1 MDPVTM
7 MVASIGMQFLNN
19 YANNKKNAEIQE
31 KQREFQR
38 AAAEHDFERMRKLQA
53 ESAKLA
59 LELETEV
66 HKERVEDI
74 NSNYD
79 TLLDNFAHNFTI
91 QNWPLN
97 VLPFVMKGESF
108 GSLFNGTTQ
117 SVNMHCILTPS
128 NCEWFNK
135 NFYDDIDLQLE
146 AEMNNNWNTQTTH
159 PIVYYGGAWNRR
171 IINKDISIPA
181 PPNIIDLDDIDL
193 LRIKLKDVPV
203 VVITPYFDPWLHF
216 KVNLWGMGKDSK
228 VPYRIDIPH
237 GNDIEYSQRI
247 FSYDYHKDN
256 TELTDDFEN
265 TTIEEFVPYLECLI
279 GFIADKYFWG
289 MYGLSPI
296 LPRLLCSNPS
306 LHLINSYRDK
316 YYSLVESN
324 SSCVS
329 VSEAV
334 KHLELLKG
342 VSDFNNV
349 TSYKNKIIQYFIDY
363 CNSFSLSENI
373 QDCIDFCAQDFCL
386 RPLLLKFLD
395 ILPEYNSDYIIN
407 WIEQTKRIN
416 CAESDD
422 YICYE
427 VDNTSLEIIKEL
439 INQEHT
445 NFYKPEIFCFA
456 VWNPNTIIGEFLTNS
471 YNRCSCKDLHPRLF
485 VLHKGNDFVR
495 SSEELEIYEINLFT
509 FKLKTMSSKKQQ
521 IVTDLRKRLGNIMI
535 KHGQRL
541 AQDEYPKESSGKS
554 PWGPSQVKS
563 KATFEDVIT
572 FFAKSIDDGT
582 VDSMYVEQDMS
593 ISFVLDWLDSLSL
606 QDENKLYLIRGFV
619 KAHNSFVYCAVLAKD
634 NKLLLENSPL
644 KCFITQNESDEMKEL
659 FGNSDIYIIPFT
671 D

>member
-1 MDPVTM
+1 MDPITM
-7 MVASIGMQFLNN
+7 MVASIGMQFFNN
-19 YANNKKNAEIQE
+19 YANSKKNEEIQE

-38 AAAEHDFERMRKLQA
+38 AAAEHDFERMRKLQT

-59 LELETEV
+59 LELEAEV

-79 TLLDNFAHNFTI
+79 ALLDNFAHSFAI

-108 GSLFNGTTQ
+108 GTLFNGTK
-117 SVNMHCILTPS
+117 SINLHCILTPS
-128 NCEWFNK
+128 NCDWFNK
-135 NFYDDIDLQLE
+135 NFYDDIDLRLE
-146 AEMNNNWNTQTTH
+146 AEMNNNWNAQSTH

-171 IINKDISIPA
+171 SMVKGISV
-181 PPNIIDLDDIDL
+181 PNIVDLDDIEL
-193 LRIKLKDVPV
+193 LRVKLKDVPV

-216 KVNLWGMGKDSK
+216 KVKLWGMGKASEA
-228 VPYRIDIPH
+228 PYRIDIPH

-247 FSYDYHKDN
+247 FSYDYHKDDI
-256 TELTDDFEN
+256 ELTGDFEN

-296 LPRLLCSNPS
+296 LPRLLRSNPS
-306 LHLINSYRDK
+306 LRLINTYRNK
-316 YYSLVESN
+316 YDSLVESN
-324 SSCVS
+324 SSRVS
-329 VSEAV
+329 IVEAV

-342 VSDFNNV
+342 VSGFSNI
-349 TSYKNKIIQYFIDY
+349 TSYKNKIIQYFTDY
-363 CNSFSLSENI
+363 CSRFSLSKNI
-373 QDCIDFCAQDFCL
+373 QECIDFCAQDFYL
-386 RPLLLKFLD
+386 RHLLLKFLD
-395 ILPEYNSDYIIN
+395 ILPEFNSDYMNN

-416 CAESDD
+416 SPESDD

-427 VDNTSLEIIKEL
+427 VDNTSLELIKEL

-445 NFYKPEIFCFA
+445 NFYKPGIFCFA
-456 VWNPNTIIGEFLTNS
+456 VWNANTIIGEFLTDS
-471 YNRCSCKDLHPRLF
+471 YNRCSCKDLHLRSF
-485 VLHKGNDFVR
+485 VLHKGNDFMR
-495 SSEELEIYEINLFT
+495 FTENLEFYEINLLT
-509 FKLKTMSSKKQQ
+509 LKLKTMSTKQQ
-521 IVTDLRKRLGNIMI
+521 QLVADLRKRFGNILI

-541 AQDEYPKESSGKS
+541 AQDDYPRESSGKS

-563 KATFEDVIT
+563 EATFEDVIN

-582 VDSMYVEQDMS
+582 VESMYVEHDMS

-619 KAHNSFVYCAVLAKD
+619 KAHNCFVYGAILAKD

-659 FGNSDIYIIPFT
+659 FGNSNVYIIPFT